1 MDVQYPKLPDLRV
14 DAPRWLVDPEQV
26 IAQRHS
32 SNLLVIGAGLAG
44 LSAAL
49 RAAAHLNVTILARQ
63 PSIQSNSAWAQG
75 GIAAALAPDD
85 SPAAHMADTLV
96 AGAGLCDEA
105 AVDLLTQEAPGLIYK
120 LAEMGVP
127 FAREGDHFQLGLEG
141 GHAKRRILHVDDA
154 TGWAITK
161 VMMQNALEHPR
172 IRFFDSMQ
180 VVDLLGD
187 GVCTGVLA
195 LDQAG
200 NWHRFEANATVLASG
215 GAGALFG
222 LSSNPASARGEGIA
236 MAYRAGAEVADME
249 MVQFHPTVFRTR
261 SGQGFLIS
269 EAARGEGGLLY
280 TPCGV
285 RFMPDYD
292 PRAELAP
299 RDVVTRGIF
308 RAMREHDCETVL
320 LDLTH
325 LGSAFLEARFPTIVA
340 RLRAEGI
347 EPTKERI
354 PVAPAAHYMM
364 GGIRSDLNGATNLPG
379 LYVAGECAC
388 TGVHGANRLASN
400 SLLECLVFGIR
411 AADQIVQQASALDAL
426 PRRRDAQL
434 SAFSYLPREQLAQLM
449 QHKVGPIRQGELLE
463 EAKRT
468 LDEAASRTAQPDAFN
483 PHQYYSDANAL
494 LVARLM
500 VNSALL
506 RCESRGGHFRSDYPS
521 SDSAWQA
528 HIVQSVEQA
537 PSFAQSIAALHEG
550 LARV

>member
-1 MDVQYPKLPDLRV
+1 MDAQYPKLPNLRV
-14 DAPRWLVDPEQV
+14 EAPRWLVDPEQ
-26 IAQRHS
+26 ITAQKHTS
-32 SNLLVIGAGLAG
+32 DLVVIGGGLAG
-44 LSAAL
+44 LSVAL
-49 RAAAHLNVTILARQ
+49 RAAAHLDVTILARQ

-85 SPAAHMADTLV
+85 SPAAHTADTLV

-105 AVDLLTQEAPGLIYK
+105 AVEMLTHDGPRLMYK
-120 LAEMGVP
+120 LVQMGVP
-127 FAREGDHFQLGLEG
+127 FAREDGHFQLGLEG
-141 GHAKRRILHVDDA
+141 GHGKRRILHVDDA
-154 TGWAITK
+154 TGWAVTK
-161 VMMQNALEHPR
+161 VLMQQALEHPR

-187 GVCTGVLA
+187 GVCQGALA
-195 LDQAG
+195 LDQDG
-200 NWHRFEANATVLASG
+200 NWHRFEAPATVLASG
-215 GAGALFG
+215 GTGALFG
-222 LSSNPASARGEGIA
+222 LSSNPASARGEGMA

-269 EAARGEGGLLY
+269 EAARGEGGLLF
-280 TPCGV
+280 TPSGV

-308 RAMREHDCETVL
+308 RAMREYNCDSVL
-320 LDLTH
+320 LDLTG

-340 RLRAEGI
+340 KLRSEGI
-347 EPTKERI
+347 EPTRERI
-354 PVAPAAHYMM
+354 PIAPAAHYMM

-411 AADQIVQQASALDAL
+411 AAEHILSQPKALEPLGPRRKPAL
-426 PRRRDAQL
+426 PRL
-434 SAFSYLPREQLAQLM
+434 SYVANEQLTDLM
-449 QHKVGPIRQGELLE
+449 QRKVGPIRQGQLLTEARQSLE
-463 EAKRT
+463 EA
-468 LDEAASRTAQPDAFN
+468 AAREPQPDTLS
-483 PHQYYSDANAL
+483 PHERYSNANAL

-500 VNSALL
+500 ANSALL
-506 RCESRGGHFRSDYPS
+506 RCESRGGHFRSDFPA
-521 SDSAWQA
+521 SDAAWQA
-528 HIVQSVEQA
+528 HIIQGADQA
-537 PSFAQSIAALHEG
+537 PSLAQSIACLNEAL
-550 LARV
+550 A

>member
-1 MDVQYPKLPDLRV
+1 MDVQYSKLPNLRV

-26 IAQRHS
+26 VAQKHTS
-32 SNLLVIGAGLAG
+32 DLVVIGAGLAG
-44 LSAAL
+44 LSVAL
-49 RAAAHLNVTILARQ
+49 RAAAHLKVTILARQ

-105 AVDLLTQEAPGLIYK
+105 AVELLTREGPSLMYK
-120 LAEMGVP
+120 LAQMGVP
-127 FAREGDHFQLGLEG
+127 FAREDDHFQLGLEG
-141 GHAKRRILHVDDA
+141 GHGKRRILHVDDA
-154 TGWAITK
+154 TGWAVTK
-161 VMMQNALEHPR
+161 VMMQNVLEHPH
-172 IRFFDSMQ
+172 IRFFDCMQ

-187 GVCTGVLA
+187 GVCEGALA
-195 LDQAG
+195 LDPDG

-215 GAGALFG
+215 GSGALFG
-222 LSSNPASARGEGIA
+222 LSSNPAAARGEGIA
-236 MAYRAGAEVADME
+236 MAYRAGSEVADME

-285 RFMPDYD
+285 RFMPNYD

-308 RAMREHDCETVL
+308 RAMREYSCETVM
-320 LDLTH
+320 LDLTQ
-325 LGSAFLEARFPTIVA
+325 LGSPFLEARFPTIVA
-340 RLRAEGI
+340 KLRTEGI

-411 AADQIVQQASALDAL
+411 AAEQILRQPKALEAL
-426 PRRRDAQL
+426 PSRRSSDLPAL
-434 SAFSYLPREQLAQLM
+434 SYLSREQLAEIM
-449 QHKVGPIRQGELLE
+449 QHKVGPIRQGDLLE
-463 EAKRT
+463 EAKLM
-468 LDEAASRTAQPDAFN
+468 LDEVASREPQPDTLSL
-483 PHQYYSDANAL
+483 HERYSNANAL

-500 VNSALL
+500 TNSALL
-506 RCESRGGHFRSDYPS
+506 RCESRGGHYRSDFPA

-528 HIVQSVEQA
+528 HIIQQVEHA
-537 PSFAQSIAALHEG
+537 PSLTQSIASLNEAL
-550 LARV
+550 V